1 MAEPARKTPTEET
14 GTPAEEPLEDEVPLF
29 LQRWV
34 ERPDGRFE
42 LLELPLTPELFLDP
56 QLEDKMPQGR
66 LHSDLMASFKE
77 TLRVHFIARPDIMI
91 LMDVKHLLGPG
102 LPGPSPDISVIQ
114 GARNPERDRSSF
126 NLRAEGVTP
135 CLILEIVSPLSARIR
150 KVDEEDKVALYERVG
165 VREYLIVNPPRKATG
180 YRFRITGYRLDAKRR
195 YRPIEPDERGR
206 LRSETTGLLFGVS
219 PQGDRIE
226 IFDAETGEPLRSH
239 EEDRE
244 AAEAEIGRLK
254 AEIEQLK
261 KLKK

>member
-1 MAEPARKTPTEET
+1 MAEPARK
-14 GTPAEEPLEDEVPLF
+14 TPAEEPLEDEVPLF

-34 ERPDGRFE
+34 ECPDGGFE

-114 GARNPERDRSSF
+114 GVRNPERDRSSF
-126 NLRAEGVTP
+126 NLRTEGVTP
-135 CLILEIVSPLSARIR
+135 CLIIEIVSPLSARIR
-150 KVDEEDKVALYERVG
+150 KVDEEDKVKLYERIG
-165 VREYLIVNPPRKATG
+165 VREYLLVNPPRKATG
-180 YRFRITGYRLDAKRR
+180 YRFRITGYRLDTKRR

-219 PQGDRIE
+219 PQGDQIE
-226 IFDAETGEPLRSH
+226 IFDAETGERLRSH
-239 EEDRE
+239 EEEQADRE